1 MEISD
6 VKAWL
11 QRGWRINEEIARLEL
26 SATNLR
32 CRAASVTPQYG
43 GDAVAGTK
51 DPHKMDNYLEAVE
64 RYAEL
69 VRERIDNLSR
79 VSGEI
84 VRVIY
89 RVRDNRE
96 RAVLIDRYLNFLTWE
111 QIAVK
116 ASYSYMQ
123 VTRIHGRA
131 LQSVRAI
138 LESTKDV
145 IEC

>member
-11 QRGWRINEEIARLEL
+11 SRGWKINEEIARLEL

-32 CRAASVTPQYG
+32 SRAASVTPRYG
-43 GDAVAGTK
+43 GDAVAGSR
-51 DPHKMDNYLEAVE
+51 DPHKMDSYLEAVE

-69 VRERIDNLSR
+69 VRERIDNLSC

-96 RAVLIDRYLNFLTWE
+96 RAVLIDRYLNFMTWE
-111 QIAVK
+111 RIAVDT
-116 ASYSYMQ
+116 SYSYIQ

-131 LQSVRAI
+131 LQSVKAI
-138 LESTKDV
+138 LEDGEKM
-145 IEC
+145 I